1 MKNFFDLVWRCSTS
15 LSVYREL
22 STKRFGQGLAYL
34 YFLLVVTTLVT
45 ALPILVSILGFK
57 GQAAG
62 IAEALKQEA
71 LEFYPSELEVVI
83 ENGELRANVAQPYNI
98 PMPKKM
104 QEMID
109 ADPPSSDA
117 RFRNIRHLIEID
129 TNAQVD
135 DYEERGALVLIT
147 KHNLIFPDKK
157 EGFRVRSFSPSD
169 NFTLNKSVYDSY
181 LPVAVKWIDWIPW
194 LVLVGGPILVLSW
207 VFVGPCFSIFVYLG
221 YLLLTSVFL
230 LVLAAV
236 MRSKLSYGRIFSTS
250 LYGLTLP
257 IVFSTIWGIFGTMP
271 TFFFSLIFLAFM
283 SVVIVRESKQP
294 PANS

>member
-1 MKNFFDLVWRCSTS
+1 
-15 LSVYREL
+15 
-22 STKRFGQGLAYL
+22 
-34 YFLLVVTTLVT
+34 
-45 ALPILVSILGFK
+45 
-57 GQAAG
+57 
-62 IAEALKQEA
+62 
-71 LEFYPSELEVVI
+71 
-83 ENGELRANVAQPYNI
+83 
-98 PMPKKM
+98 
-104 QEMID
+104 
-109 ADPPSSDA
+109 
-117 RFRNIRHLIEID
+117 
-129 TNAQVD
+129 
-135 DYEERGALVLIT
+135 
-147 KHNLIFPDKK
+147 
-157 EGFRVRSFSPSD
+157 
-169 NFTLNKSVYDSY
+169 